1 MTEFVVYEDSPLAE
15 YLESIESNEKTV
27 KLPQIYTGHRPAE
40 SRPVLGRMSTAIY
53 RFWRRSFFHDTF
65 SVSLPIAEETAFEE
79 KFKYLIVTSPLLN
92 EILSVHTKQHLA
104 AELPFSFSADRPSS
118 HVGTLATIAGLL
130 LAFGTERIVQPRN
143 QIMPVPVTITLSS
156 SVSLFFVYRHMRR
169 SWIRQLY
176 QTALSRLQ
184 TLVEECDRLDT
195 RIHRALITIQEIELV
210 SRGYR
215 LSTPLS
221 PISRIEQTS
230 KSRRCMA
237 LRQRLAGLL
246 RKAFMV
252 YEEAIMDLSDQ
263 VNKTNVSRLYEMYNV
278 RSIASLSAVG
288 SALDRDEEA
297 PLGLDYL
304 KQLAQLMHSKRREC
318 MMQFL
323 ALDIMTEAHD
333 SVRGD
338 YENGWHAVNMVLFR
352 LVTETKAF
360 ATESKEALDNELCKP
375 TATPETDAPSM
386 PASPVADGRLRQFIH
401 RLSSLDQQIRT
412 FEAKI
417 YLCHDDIRHISA
429 GSATDDELKN
439 HLLREYQSLQTDM
452 SNIAIEWQ
460 MGRDALQQFL
470 EPSNLATPV
479 HSPVQ
484 TPVKEED
491 EEDIMMMM
499 TPRSLDKD
507 LVTSEDVSDVGHLPL
522 PSKAELFEATA
533 DVVEPNTTAERSRKS
548 RQERIA
554 DMKLKREEVARVNST
569 KHDSQTMVH
578 ELKTV
583 LDRRVADLD
592 SQDK

>member
-15 YLESIESNEKTV
+15 YLESIESNEKT
-27 KLPQIYTGHRPAE
+27 
-40 SRPVLGRMSTAIY
+40 
-53 RFWRRSFFHDTF
+53 DTF

-417 YLCHDDIRHISA
+417 YLCHDDIRHIR
-429 GSATDDELKN
+429 SATDDELKN

>member
-27 KLPQIYTGHRPAE
+27 KLPRLYNKPAE
-40 SRPVLGRMSTAIY
+40 PSVFGKVSTAIY
-53 RFWRRSFFHDTF
+53 RYWRRSLFHDTF

-130 LAFGTERIVQPRN
+130 LAFGAERFVQPKN

-288 SALDRDEEA
+288 TLDRDEEA

-352 LVTETKAF
+352 LVSETKGF
-360 ATESKEALDNELCKP
+360 ATESKEALDSELCK
-375 TATPETDAPSM
+375 TTSTPETDTPM

-429 GSATDDELKN
+429 GSTTDDELKS
-439 HLLREYQSLQTDM
+439 HLLREYQSLHTDM
-452 SNIAIEWQ
+452 GNIAIEWQ

-484 TPVKEED
+484 TPVKED
-491 EEDIMMMM
+491 M
-499 TPRSLDKD
+499 PRGSLDQVND
-507 LVTSEDVSDVGHLPL
+507 LVTSEDVSDMCHLPL
-522 PSKAELFEATA
+522 PSKPELFEATA
-533 DVVEPNTTAERSRKS
+533 DVVEPNTTERSQKS

-554 DMKLKREEVARVNST
+554 DMKLKREQVARVNST
-569 KHDSQTMVH
+569 KVDSQTMVH

-592 SQDK
+592 SKDQ